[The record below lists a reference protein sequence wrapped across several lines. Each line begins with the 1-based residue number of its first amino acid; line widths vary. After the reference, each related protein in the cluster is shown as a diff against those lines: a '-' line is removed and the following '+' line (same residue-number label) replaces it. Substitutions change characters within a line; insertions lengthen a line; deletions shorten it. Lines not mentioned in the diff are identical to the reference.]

1 MLECLRL
8 DFQIPALLHE
18 ALALGG
24 KMYFFTFPQKLLSLT
39 HKNACCVFTAS
50 LFTECHLMFIC

>member
-24 KMYFFTFPQKLLSLT
+24 KMYFFYIPSKTSVTDPQKMLAVFLLPPFSL
-39 HKNACCVFTAS
+39 NV
-50 LFTECHLMFIC
+50 I

>member
-24 KMYFFTFPQKLLSLT
+24 KMYFFYIPSKTSVTDPQKCLLCFYCLPF
-39 HKNACCVFTAS
+39 H
-50 LFTECHLMFIC
+50 